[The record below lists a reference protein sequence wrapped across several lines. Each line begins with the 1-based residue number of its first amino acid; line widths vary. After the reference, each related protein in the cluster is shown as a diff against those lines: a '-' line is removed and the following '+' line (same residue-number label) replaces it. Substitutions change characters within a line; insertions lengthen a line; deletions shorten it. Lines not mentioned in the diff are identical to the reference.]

1 MADPLG
7 FAVLGVGGFTIGFLI
22 GKALRFV
29 AKIGM
34 YVVGLYLASLVILAS
49 MGIIIINWDAL
60 ENLTVSVVDFLVS
73 LTKSDVVS
81 STGAF
86 GVSGFLGAIYGA
98 LKGEV
103 HPVQNY
109 KFFRRLR

>member
-7 FAVLGVGGFTIGFLI
+7 FAVLGVGGFTIGFLV
-22 GKALRFV
+22 GKALRLI

-34 YVVGLYLASLVILAS
+34 YVAGVYIASLIVLAS
-49 MGIIIINWDAL
+49 MGIIIINWNAL
-60 ENLTVSVVDFLVS
+60 EGLAVSAVEFLVS
-73 LTKSDVVS
+73 LTKSDVIT

-109 KFFRRLR
+109 KFFRKLD

>member
-1 MADPLG
+1 MADPVG
-7 FAVLGVGGFTIGFLI
+7 FAVLGVGGFTLGFLI

-34 YVVGLYLASLVILAS
+34 YVAGLYLASLVVLAS
-49 MGIIIINWDAL
+49 MGVIIINWDAL
-60 ENLTVSVVDFLVS
+60 ESLTVSVVDFLVS

-86 GVSGFLGAIYGA
+86 GVSGFLGATYGA

-103 HPVQNY
+103 RPVQNY

>member
-60 ENLTVSVVDFLVS
+60 EGIVVSAVEFLVS
-73 LTKSDVVS
+73 LTKSDVIT

-86 GVSGFLGAIYGA
+86 GVSGLLGAIYGA

-103 HPVQNY
+103 NPVQNY
-109 KFFRRLR
+109 KFFRRLS